1 MKKFS
6 IAKLLD
12 LVKSLQ
18 GKSKVLVVTVV
29 LVFVIG
35 ALAIQ
40 LGYVS
45 ADLLDSESL
54 MNFLNDLVA
63 SESTNSVDSVIAP
76 VEVIDSVIA
85 PVDSLQ
91 AVVVDSVSIK

>member
-12 LVKSLQ
+12 LIKSLQ
-18 GKSKVLVVTVV
+18 GKSKVLIITVV
-29 LVFVIG
+29 LVFVVG

-40 LGYVS
+40 FGYVS
-45 ADLLDSESL
+45 ADFLDSESL

-63 SESTNSVDSVIAP
+63 SESANSVDSVVAP
-76 VEVIDSVIA
+76 VEIIDSVIA